1 MPPQVQD
8 ALNSFLNLLTVGNS
22 SDLYIGGNPA
32 HAETF
37 IANAVDLLSQVT
49 NLSDLMVVLQRLH
62 GDETIRGLDKLEN
75 IVITANS
82 AYGPIEMTIDPRTGQ
97 SKNSQ
102 QSMQQIQ
109 QAMSSLMSLFS
120 SSFGADLKPFFGEA
134 DKLIAEGMNRIPN
147 GAFAKAALERVMS
160 ITRETATKRTP
171 PLCDGSIPEFC
182 LRP

>member
-1 MPPQVQD
+1 M
-8 ALNSFLNLLTVGNS
+8 LFRS
-22 SDLYIGGNPA
+22 
-32 HAETF
+32 
-37 IANAVDLLSQVT
+37 
-49 NLSDLMVVLQRLH
+49 
-62 GDETIRGLDKLEN
+62 KLEN

-109 QAMSSLMSLFS
+109 QAISSLMSLFS

-147 GAFAKAALERVMS
+147 GAFAQAALGQVMS
-160 ITRETATKRTP
+160 MNIEPAIKRTTA
-171 PLCDGSIPEFC
+171 LFGGSIPQLC
-182 LRP
+182 LT